1 MSDTDTTFVATGG
14 HQVIVGFE
22 TAPFRQS
29 DWLALGAGV
38 WGRQCGVVGV
48 GGLDTINALMAAPN
62 PDPNVTANEK
72 ITRVP
77 ALQGTGV
84 HGLGDLVGVLGDG
97 EVAVMGR
104 GKTGVRGNGAEFGVH
119 GEGPIGVFGDN
130 RKAPAAAQAQGAG
143 VSGQSD
149 HGIGVLG
156 VSRTNRAGVFSSGAG
171 IADTSSHEI
180 VSKVVPQICL
190 PAILLDPGSV
200 TAQLPR
206 AGIAGDLLA
215 VMPRER
221 GSRAELWFCVSTG
234 QDDLSSPGAIWAP
247 VQLGTTFTVP

>member
-1 MSDTDTTFVATGG
+1 MSNADKFVATGG
-14 HQVIVGFE
+14 DHVIVGFE
-22 TAPFRQS
+22 TAPVTQS
-29 DWLALGAGV
+29 EWLALGAGV

-130 RKAPAAAQAQGAG
+130 RKAPAASQAQGAG

-221 GSRAELWFCVSTG
+221 GSTAALWFCVSTG
-234 QDDLSSPGAIWAP
+234 QNDPSSPGATWAP
-247 VQLGTTFTVP
+247 VVLGTPVTVP